1 MCVWEGGE
9 KSCLSP
15 MDQDEDHDDDDHNSH
30 PVQGLESHVY
40 LSLLPIIYEKSFLIP
55 DTPTQGEWKRDKGP
69 KEEWRVIQWKGKRRG
84 KREGS

>member
-1 MCVWEGGE
+1 MWEEGE

-15 MDQDEDHDDDDHNSH
+15 MDQDEDDDDDDHNSH

-55 DTPTQGEWKRDKGP
+55 DTPTQGEWGDKGP
-69 KEEWRVIQWKGKRRG
+69 GKWRVFQWKGKRRG